1 MRPRILMRQNEG
13 VSDRDRI
20 AIALQ
25 SLVGLPLT
33 GSGLAADMP
42 TFQLG
47 DLQPALSMRGE
58 VWLGTF
64 ALHIQAPWCLWDPG
78 RVALGPA
85 DTSWEHGRAPFLA
98 VLEAWVDRTASG
110 HRTVTSATAD
120 DLRGFTLRLSGGGSL
135 DCMAES
141 ETEEEEGTELWRLFR
156 PRSPVPHFVV
166 LLGGRVQ
173 D

>member
-1 MRPRILMRQNEG
+1 MRQNEG

-42 TFQLG
+42 TFQFGELR
-47 DLQPALSMRGE
+47 PAPSRSGE

-64 ALHIQAPWCLWDPG
+64 ALHIQSPWCLWDPG
-78 RVALGPA
+78 RVALGPG

-98 VLEAWVDRTASG
+98 ALEAWVDGTAAE
-110 HRTVTSATAD
+110 HRTVTLATAD
-120 DLRGFTLRLSGGGSL
+120 DLGGFTLRLSGGGSL
-135 DCMAES
+135 DCLES

-156 PRSPVPHFVV
+156 PRSPDPHFVV
-166 LLGGRVQ
+166 LVGGIVEHH
-173 D
+173 